1 MKLKTRYE
9 NTKSHLYIAKYITEK
24 VIYYDVIL
32 VDVEKILF
40 EHANI
45 FKDRFNQFIMKVKC
59 EINDKL
65 YNTKRDILEVNEW

>member
-9 NTKSHLYIAKYITEK
+9 NTKSHLYNAKYITEK

-45 FKDRFNQFIMKVKC
+45 LKDRFNQFIMKVKC